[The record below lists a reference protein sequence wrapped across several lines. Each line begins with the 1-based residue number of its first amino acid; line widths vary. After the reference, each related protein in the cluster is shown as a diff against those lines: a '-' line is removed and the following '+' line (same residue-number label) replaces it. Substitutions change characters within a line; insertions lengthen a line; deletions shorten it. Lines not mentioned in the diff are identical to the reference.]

1 MSLHVCMTTCK
12 YRQLQVNPHSATCTD
27 EINSASNI
35 QGIEA
40 KNKIYSSFQ
49 LKWVASWFSA
59 FANAAALVECF
70 DIGRL
75 HDRMHFPNKH
85 CLFYLLSY
93 ATCVFCKIL
102 CLKNEKS
109 LFEGDFI
116 SLHHF
121 GLNLRTQIMRGCGNH
136 CFRSYLY

>member
-1 MSLHVCMTTCK
+1 MH
-12 YRQLQVNPHSATCTD
+12 
-27 EINSASNI
+27 SNI

-59 FANAAALVECF
+59 FANTAALVKCF

-121 GLNLRTQIMRGCGNH
+121 GLNLITQIMCGCVNH
-136 CFRSYLY
+136 CFMFTYTKHRYFNSFRSSFNCNISETK